1 MTYNS
6 FLYLNRTLA
15 HYIQIYPTGMTN
27 KQFLITYGIARNT
40 TEAQHI
46 KSVIRCYL
54 RNECT
59 LNRAIL
65 SIIYLHYKQQDICL
79 ENAMGYKMHMSWII
93 KEYAFIPPD
102 KKVIKSHDAIGA
114 IEKFMYDI

>member
-6 FLYLNRTLA
+6 FLCLNRTLA

-27 KQFLITYGIARNT
+27 KQFLIAHGIARNA

-46 KSVIRCYL
+46 KGAIRNYL
-54 RNECT
+54 NGKCT

-93 KEYAFIPPD
+93 KEYAFMPPD
-102 KKVIKSHDAIGA
+102 KKVIKLHDVIGA